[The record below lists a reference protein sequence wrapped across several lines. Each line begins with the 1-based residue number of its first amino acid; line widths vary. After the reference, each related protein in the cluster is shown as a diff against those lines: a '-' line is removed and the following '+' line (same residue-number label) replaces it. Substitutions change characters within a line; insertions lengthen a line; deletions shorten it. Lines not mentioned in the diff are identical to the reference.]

1 MSFIFSEASIYVW
14 WELIVI
20 IAKVDKKGRVLL
32 QKEIREKLGI
42 KEGSNVKIKVEGR
55 RIVIEPIES
64 TADKYFGIFKID
76 KWPDDLDDFIVKTI
90 KKWRISEDI

>member
-1 MSFIFSEASIYVW
+1 VSFIFSEASIYVW

>member
-1 MSFIFSEASIYVW
+1 MG
-14 WELIVI
+14 I

-55 RIVIEPIES
+55 RIVLEPIES
-64 TADKYFGIFKID
+64 IADKYFGIFKID
-76 KWPDDLDDFIVKTI
+76 KWPDDLDDFIVKAI

>member
-1 MSFIFSEASIYVW
+1 MSFIFSEASIVW
-14 WELIVI
+14 WEIMGI

-55 RIVIEPIES
+55 QIVIEPIES
-64 TADKYFGIFKID
+64 IADKYFGIFKID
-76 KWPDDLDDFIVKTI
+76 KWPDDLDDFIVKAI

>member
-14 WELIVI
+14 WEIMGI

-55 RIVIEPIES
+55 RIVLEPIES
-64 TADKYFGIFKID
+64 IADKYFGIFKID
-76 KWPDDLDDFIVKTI
+76 KWPDDLDDFIVKAI

>member
-14 WELIVI
+14 WELMVI

-76 KWPDDLDDFIVKTI
+76 KWPDDLM
-90 KKWRISEDI
+90 ISL